1 MNTKI
6 ISTCIISLFLFKGHE
21 NDALEINKA
30 KTSSNIE
37 LSKDNVE
44 LSSLSIDLDCN
55 E

>member
-21 NDALEINKA
+21 NDAIEINKE

-37 LSKDNVE
+37 LSKNNIE